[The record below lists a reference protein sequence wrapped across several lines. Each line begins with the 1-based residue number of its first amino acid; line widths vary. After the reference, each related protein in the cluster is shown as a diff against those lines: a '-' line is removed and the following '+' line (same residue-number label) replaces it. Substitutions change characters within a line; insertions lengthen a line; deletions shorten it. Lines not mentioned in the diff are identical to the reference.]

1 MNPKA
6 KRYKYNNIVQYM
18 EEISEQQSNGKYR
31 VVILSAI
38 KKYYDY
44 LVLSPNGTIFEPF
57 SKRFEEISSLRYS
70 FVR

>member
-1 MNPKA
+1 
-6 KRYKYNNIVQYM
+6 M